1 MLLLPKLKRPKAKMR
16 LKGKFW
22 SKAALEAK
30 LWPEGQMLRLL
41 LEMLMV
47 PFIPSQNILQSLQKW
62 KDILEY
68 LTINLVA
75 TL

>member
-16 LKGKFW
+16 LKAKLW
-22 SKAALEAK
+22 SKAAPEAK
-30 LWPEGQMLRLL
+30 LWPEGQMLPLL

-47 PFIPSQNILQSLQKW
+47 PFTPSQNILQSSQKW

-68 LTINLVA
+68 STINLVA
-75 TL
+75 ML